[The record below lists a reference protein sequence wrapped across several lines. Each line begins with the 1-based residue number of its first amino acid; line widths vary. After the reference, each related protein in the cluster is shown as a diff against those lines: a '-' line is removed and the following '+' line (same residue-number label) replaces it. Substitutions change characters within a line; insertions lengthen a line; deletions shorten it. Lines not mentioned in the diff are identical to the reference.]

1 MRTQKEKTD
10 MADAIKQLRVV
21 AFQEGDSWIAQCV
34 DYDLCVQGAD
44 LAQVKRR
51 MTALIQLETDF
62 TTKNNGALFAGI
74 DPAPDYFTA
83 MFDGAEESLAGE
95 MDFRLAA

>member
-1 MRTQKEKTD
+1 

-51 MTALIQLETDF
+51 MTALIRLEADYTQ
-62 TTKNNGALFAGI
+62 KKHGAIFAGI
-74 DPAPDYFTA
+74 DPAPDYFVA
-83 MFDGAEESLAGE
+83 MFDGAEEALVGD